1 MILGMNM
8 NRQFKE
14 TRQRELILLI
24 LQGTTSHPTADWIYD
39 EARKKMPQISKSTV
53 YRNLGILLER
63 GEITAL
69 NLNGTITRYEIKQ
82 NPHYHFRCEQCGQV
96 FDLQHPVK
104 EDLDRKVEANT
115 GFKVK
120 YHQLEF
126 RGICQECQKQQASC
140 IRGVKKAD
148 K

>member
-1 MILGMNM
+1 MNM
-8 NRQFKE
+8 KIQFKE

-24 LQGTTSHPTADWIYD
+24 LQGTRSHPTADWIYE

-53 YRNLGILLER
+53 YRNLGILIKM

-69 NLNGTITRYEIKQ
+69 NSNGTITRYEIKQ
-82 NPHYHFRCEQCGQV
+82 KPHYHFRCEQCGQV
-96 FDLQHPVK
+96 FDLENPIK

-126 RGICQECQKQQASC
+126 RGLCKECQKF
-140 IRGVKKAD
+140 
-148 K
+148 